1 MSPRHEA
8 RTRESALRRPC
19 AHQSAQVAMLG
30 PRCLQHQRTISSAR
44 TGDQFYESVPL
55 QQQSGQALDST
66 RRLSHLQNTEPETP
80 TALRKSDQKDAWRE
94 RSHQTKPWPAE
105 ALLNGPLMPNDKS
118 PPASTQMV
126 TTSRQSRRGSQQCKS
141 RDPVVTPHANES
153 PTLRAVEVNTAYSF
167 TPAVTLANA
176 AAVGTSVHAADSG
189 PSLRHER

>member
-55 QQQSGQALDST
+55 QHNRSGT
-66 RRLSHLQNTEPETP
+66 NGTHVTHLQNTEPETP
-80 TALRKSDQKDAWRE
+80 TALRTGHQKDAWRE